1 MKKVIFAIVGALAL
15 TSVVSSCNKE
25 QKEDPKGDKLATPK
39 NISVKDIT
47 PESVTLTWDA
57 VSGAE
62 RYAYIVDAAEAGEF
76 KGEATTN
83 EATISV
89 ATNVA
94 HTFAVKATAAGK
106 TDSDF
111 AQFTIP
117 AQKGS
122 FTATIKV
129 SDITSSSAVV
139 TVTPDSD
146 DSYTCVYIDDETYNQ
161 LSEEDIL
168 STIVSNVTAGQF
180 NLYQGE
186 QSIEIAG
193 LAHSTKYYALVVG
206 FDSNKEAISD
216 LLKEGF
222 TTEAWAGPSDEIKEW
237 LGSYTFTYEKTLRWY
252 IGSDNYVNSEILDT
266 PVTRE
271 VEIVAYEGQDAA
283 LIYGISNLDE
293 LFGEPLPA
301 IAVLGEN
308 NELLP
313 LTGAQIAEADGGY
326 APTWLAYCY
335 CDGHNDYYFVTGQY
349 GAYTMANGEGT
360 PYTGTLS
367 DQSTFTVTSF
377 AIYAYGD
384 QISFYDFSDESVT
397 EVFHPAGKFT
407 YTKNNDAPAAYR
419 TREFF
424 QMGENFKPLNIK
436 NLSGIKAIEK

>member
-15 TSVVSSCNKE
+15 TTVVSSCNKE
-25 QKEDPKGDKLATPK
+25 DKPQGDSKLATPK
-39 NISVKDIT
+39 NITVKEIT

-62 RYAYIVDAAEAGEF
+62 LYAYIVDAAEAGET
-76 KGEATTN
+76 KGETATN
-83 EATISV
+83 EVTLSV
-89 ATNVA
+89 ATNVE

-117 AQKGS
+117 AQKTS

-129 SDITSSSAVV
+129 SDITSNSAVV
-139 TVTPDSD
+139 TVTPGSN
-146 DSYTCVYIDDETYNQ
+146 DSYACVYIDDETYGQ
-161 LSEEDIL
+161 ITEDDIV
-168 STIVSNVTAGQF
+168 STVVSNVTAGQWS
-180 NLYQGE
+180 LYQGE
-186 QSIEIAG
+186 QSIELTG
-193 LAHSTKYYALVVG
+193 LNHSTKYYALVVG
-206 FDSNKEAISD
+206 FDSNKEPISD

-222 TTEAWAGPSDEIKEW
+222 TTEAWAGPSDEIKAW
-237 LGSYTFTYEKTLRWY
+237 LGSYTFTFEKTLRWY
-252 IGSDNYVNSEILDT
+252 IGEKYVESEILDT
-266 PVTRE
+266 PVTKE
-271 VEIVAYEGQDAA
+271 VEIVAFEGQDAA

-293 LFGEPLPA
+293 LFGESLPA

-313 LTGAQIAEADGGY
+313 LTGVQVADAQEGY

-335 CDGHNDYYFVTGQY
+335 CDGHKDYYFVTGEY

-407 YTKNNDAPAAYR
+407 YTKKNDAPAAYR